1 MKSKLLS
8 ALSAV
13 VLGTA
18 MLSQSAP
25 AQAGNVS
32 NAQLGCYVDTY
43 AFDYPTDGSCE
54 GYWTPYSASNPTTA
68 VFEVTGLPAGSYT
81 FTWVDLGTGQTGVC
95 SSAYAAC
102 LRSIR
107 LNRTVTISVVV
118 TDTQT
123 GANKTLVATAGFWD
137 GWN

>member
-13 VLGTA
+13 VLGSA
-18 MLSQSAP
+18 MLGQSAP
-25 AQAGNVS
+25 VQAGNVS

-43 AFDYPTDGSCE
+43 AYDYPTDGACE
-54 GYWTPYSASNPTTA
+54 GYWTPYTASNPTTA
-68 VFEVTGLPAGSYT
+68 VFEVNGLAAGSYT

-95 SSAYAAC
+95 SSADAAC
-102 LRSIR
+102 FRSIR
-107 LNRTVTISVVV
+107 LNRTVSLSVIV

-123 GANKTLVATAGFWD
+123 GASKALTATAGFWD